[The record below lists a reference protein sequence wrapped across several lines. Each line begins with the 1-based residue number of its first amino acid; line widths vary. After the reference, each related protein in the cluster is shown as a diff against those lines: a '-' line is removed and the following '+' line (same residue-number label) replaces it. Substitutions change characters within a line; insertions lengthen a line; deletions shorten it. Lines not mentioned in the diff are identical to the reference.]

1 MIRARRTGATGTA
14 NAEGNAHHV
23 GAFNAKG
30 LTVIAAWLRLP
41 CREGSFTPCWSSRVV
56 ILVSSL
62 MGPPELQRC
71 LQLQQIL
78 VGNQGSTQKEILHF
92 SLGEI
97 I

>member
-1 MIRARRTGATGTA
+1 MIRARRTGAAGTA

-23 GAFNAKG
+23 GAFNPKG
-30 LTVIAAWLRLP
+30 LTGHRCLVEAALERGELHTLLIF
-41 CREGSFTPCWSSRVV
+41 EGSDLG
-56 ILVSSL
+56 LVAH
-62 MGPPELQRC
+62 GPPELQRC

-92 SLGEI
+92 SLSEI